1 VKKNFLLLPAALLCI
16 AVSAHAAQLNK
27 VAAVVNGQVITMVDL
42 QKAALPE
49 LARARI
55 NPGNPSQAAEAKNIL
70 GKVLDMMI
78 MDILLGQEAKRLKV
92 HISAGEVDNELARI
106 MRARR
111 LTKEQFEAQLA
122 EQKIPLSELR
132 KNMEKS
138 LLRQKIMGMSV
149 GRRVVVR
156 PEEIKAY
163 YDSHKDSLYD
173 RQGLQWGFL
182 VYHPRADGK
191 SLAAKVKNGSLSF
204 EEAARKYSI
213 APNKDKGGNMGPVP
227 WGNLNPELETHL
239 AALKPGEVSD
249 VFDIKNNGMSFK
261 SQVRLFRPGGGA
273 EKILT
278 LEEATPRIDAILR
291 EPKATERF
299 EEYTSSLKNK
309 AIIDIRL

>member
-1 VKKNFLLLPAALLCI
+1 VKKIFLLLPAALLCI
-16 AVSAHAAQLNK
+16 AFSAHAAQLNK

-55 NPGNPSQAAEAKNIL
+55 NPENPSQAVEAKNIL

-92 HISAGEVDNELARI
+92 HISASEVDNELARI
-106 MRARR
+106 MQTRR

-122 EQKIPLSELR
+122 EQKIPLTELR
-132 KNMEKS
+132 KNMEKT
-138 LLRQKIMGMSV
+138 LLRQKIMGMAV

-182 VYHPRADGK
+182 VYHPQTDGK
-191 SLAAKVKNGSLSF
+191 TLAAKVKNGSLSF

-239 AALKPGEVSD
+239 AALKPGKVSD
-249 VFDIKNNGMSFK
+249 VFDIKNNGMTFK
-261 SQVRLFRPGGGA
+261 TQVRLFRPGGGA

>member
-1 VKKNFLLLPAALLCI
+1 VKKIFLLLPAALLYV

-55 NPGNPSQAAEAKNIL
+55 NPENPSHAAETKNIL

-78 MDILLGQEAKRLKV
+78 MDILLGQEAKRLNV
-92 HISAGEVDNELARI
+92 HISASEVDNELAR
-106 MRARR
+106 MMQARR

-122 EQKIPLSELR
+122 EQKIPLSEVR
-132 KNMEKS
+132 KNMEKT

-156 PEEIKAY
+156 PEEIRAY

-173 RQGLQWGFL
+173 REGLQWGFL
-182 VYHPRADGK
+182 VYHPQADAAT
-191 SLAAKVKNGSLSF
+191 LAARVKNGSLSF

-213 APNKDKGGNMGPVP
+213 APNKDKGGNMGSVP
-227 WGNLNPELETHL
+227 WGNLNPDLETRL
-239 AALKPGEVSD
+239 AVLKPGEVSD
-249 VFDIKNNGMSFK
+249 VFDIKNNGMTFK
-261 SQVRLFRPGGGA
+261 AQVRLSRPGGGA
-273 EKILT
+273 ERILT

-309 AIIDIRL
+309 AIIDVRL

>member
-1 VKKNFLLLPAALLCI
+1 VKKIFLLLPAALLYA

-55 NPGNPSQAAEAKNIL
+55 NPENPSQAAEMKNIL

-78 MDILLGQEAKRLKV
+78 MDILLGQEAKRLNV
-92 HISAGEVDNELARI
+92 HISASEVDNELAR
-106 MRARR
+106 MMQARR

-122 EQKIPLSELR
+122 EQKILLSDLR

-138 LLRQKIMGMSV
+138 LLRQKVMGMAV
-149 GRRVVVR
+149 GRRIVVR

-163 YDSHKDSLYD
+163 YDSHKDTLYN
-173 RQGLQWGFL
+173 REGLQWGFL
-182 VYHPRADGK
+182 VYHPQADGK

-204 EEAARKYSI
+204 EEAARKHSI
-213 APNKDKGGNMGPVP
+213 APNKDKGGTMGPVP

-239 AALKPGEVSD
+239 AVLKPGETSD
-249 VFDIKNNGMSFK
+249 VFDIKNNGMTFK
-261 SQVRLFRPGGGA
+261 AQVRLFRPGGGA

-291 EPKATERF
+291 EPKAAERF
-299 EEYTSSLKNK
+299 EEYTSGLKNR
-309 AIIDIRL
+309 AIIEKRL